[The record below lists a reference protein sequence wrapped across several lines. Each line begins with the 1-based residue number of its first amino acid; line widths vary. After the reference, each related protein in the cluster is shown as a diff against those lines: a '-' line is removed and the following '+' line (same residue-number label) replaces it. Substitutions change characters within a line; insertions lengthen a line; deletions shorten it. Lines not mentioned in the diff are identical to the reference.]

1 MDTAPS
7 LPPSA
12 PAATVRDIA
21 KKTGV
26 NPATVSRAL
35 RNHPNVA
42 PATRTRILAEAQKAG
57 YRSNALVN
65 ALMAQVRQ
73 RHRLKPTGEVVAYLT
88 SSRTEDAWRE
98 LPSHMQQFEGA
109 REQARQFGFD
119 LQPMWLG
126 SQCDRSAQAARM
138 LRARGIRGSLL
149 APVPLDHRSMQIDWS
164 EHAVVSI
171 GYSFRQVALHRAVHD
186 CVSLAFACYSQLR
199 KMGHRRIGLAIN
211 TDGSNRVRHLWLAGF
226 LMAQRVHGDDRT
238 EPLLLADY
246 SHKDPAPF
254 RCWLDGQAP
263 DAVIGI
269 WPDVQ
274 LDWIRDCGA
283 RVPED
288 VSYASL
294 DPGNRTGQLAGML
307 QDNHGVGTA
316 AIDLLASQLF
326 RNEIGIPKTPTVTMI
341 EGIWVDGPTV
351 ARRKQAKH

>member
-1 MDTAPS
+1 
-7 LPPSA
+7 
-12 PAATVRDIA
+12 VRDIA

-73 RHRLKPTGEVVAYLT
+73 RQRLRPTGEVVAYLT
-88 SSRTEDAWRE
+88 SCRTEDDWRR

-109 REQARQFGFD
+109 RDQAQQFGFN

-126 SQCDRSAQAARM
+126 DQCNRSRQVARM

-149 APVPLDHRSMQIDWS
+149 APVPLDHRSMEIDWN
-164 EHAVVSI
+164 EHSVVSI
-171 GYSFRQVALHRAVHD
+171 GYSFQQMALHRAVHNH
-186 CVSLAFACYSQLR
+186 VSLIFACYSELL
-199 KMGHRRIGLAIN
+199 KTGYRRIGLAMY

-226 LMAQRVHGDDRT
+226 LMAQRVHGNDRT
-238 EPLLLADY
+238 EPLLLTGC
-246 SHKDPAPF
+246 SHKTPGPF
-254 RCWLDGQAP
+254 RHWLKEQTP
-263 DAVIGI
+263 DAIIGI

-274 LDWIRDCGA
+274 LDWIRACGV

-294 DPGNRTGQLAGML
+294 DVGNRSRHFAGML
-307 QDNHGVGTA
+307 QDNRSVGA
-316 AIDLLASQLF
+316 AAMDLLASQLF
-326 RNEIGIPKTPTVTMI
+326 RNEIGLPSTPRVIQI
-341 EGIWVDGPTV
+341 EGIWIDGPTV
-351 ARRKQAKH
+351 TRRPAMS